1 MLGTFRSELFKMTT
15 TRATKILL
23 GFAILL
29 PAMIYILT
37 LIFFGYNNGVM
48 DSSAVVNVASVAPL
62 VALLLAVVGVMCA
75 TQEYSQ
81 GTIRITLVATPH
93 RSRVYVAKL
102 LTTLF
107 ISVISTTMLL
117 VISLLAT
124 PLILNSRG
132 VKFELIGNDARVV
145 ASFFLMTVVVSL
157 FGYSLGL
164 IFKSGPGAIS
174 SVLLWPT
181 IAEGMVFGLLSVVTD
196 KNVFRWAP
204 IQNGFQL
211 VSEFQMEDSNS
222 WSVSLLLFGGFV
234 AVFVVAGAT
243 LFIKRDA

>member
-23 GFAILL
+23 GFAVLVPVI
-29 PAMIYILT
+29 IYILT
-37 LIFFGYNNGVM
+37 LFFAFDEGVM
-48 DSSAVVNVASVAPL
+48 GSPAIVNIASGAPL
-62 VALLLAVVGVMCA
+62 VALLLGVVGVMCA

-243 LFIKRDA
+243 LFKKRDA

>member
-23 GFAILL
+23 GFAVLVPVI
-29 PAMIYILT
+29 IYILT
-37 LIFFGYNNGVM
+37 LTLAFDNGVM
-48 DSSAVVNVASVAPL
+48 DSSAIVNISSGAPL
-62 VALLLAVVGVMCA
+62 VALLLGVVGVMCA

-81 GTIRITLVATPH
+81 GTIRITLVATPN

-107 ISVISTTMLL
+107 ISVISTAIVLL
-117 VISLLAT
+117 TSLIAT
-124 PLILNSRG
+124 QLILSSRG
-132 VKFELIGNDARVV
+132 VRFELIGNDARVV
-145 ASFFLMTVVVSL
+145 ASFLLMTTIVSV
-157 FGYSLGL
+157 FGFSLGL

-181 IAEGMVFGLLSVVTD
+181 IAEGMVFGLLSVATQ
-196 KNVFRWAP
+196 KNFFRWAP

-211 VSEFQMEDSNS
+211 VSEFQMEDNNS
-222 WSVSLLLFGGFV
+222 WSVSLLLFSGFV
-234 AVFVVAGAT
+234 AVFVVAGAS
-243 LFIKRDA
+243 LFMKRDA

>member
-1 MLGTFRSELFKMTT
+1 V
-15 TRATKILL
+15 I
-23 GFAILL
+23 
-29 PAMIYILT
+29 IYILT
-37 LIFFGYNNGVM
+37 LTLAFDNGVM
-48 DSSAVVNVASVAPL
+48 DSSAIVNIASGAPL
-62 VALLLAVVGVMCA
+62 VALLLGVVGVMCA

-107 ISVISTTMLL
+107 ISVISTAIVLL
-117 VISLLAT
+117 TSLIAT
-124 PLILNSRG
+124 QLILSSRG
-132 VKFELIGNDARVV
+132 VRFELIGNDARVV
-145 ASFFLMTVVVSL
+145 ASFLLMTTIVSV
-157 FGYSLGL
+157 FGFSLGL

-181 IAEGMVFGLLSVVTD
+181 IAEGMVFGLLSVATQ
-196 KNVFRWAP
+196 KNFFRWAP

-211 VSEFQMEDSNS
+211 VSEFQMEDNNS
-222 WSVSLLLFGGFV
+222 WSVSLLLFSGFV

-243 LFIKRDA
+243 LFKKRDA

>member
-23 GFAILL
+23 VFAIFL
-29 PAMIYILT
+29 PVVIYILT
-37 LIFFGYNNGVM
+37 LIFAFDNGVM
-48 DSSAVVNVASVAPL
+48 DSPAIVNVASGAPL
-62 VALLLAVVGVMCA
+62 VALLLGVVGVMCA

-81 GTIRITLVATPH
+81 GTIRITLVATPN
-93 RSRVYVAKL
+93 RRRVYVAKL
-102 LTTLF
+102 LTTLY
-107 ISVISTTMLL
+107 ISVISTA
-117 VISLLAT
+117 ILLALSLIAT
-124 PLILNSRG
+124 QFILNSRS
-132 VKFELIGNDARVV
+132 VKFELIGNDARVI
-145 ASFFLMTVVVSL
+145 ASFFLMTTVVSI
-157 FGYSLGL
+157 FGFSLGL

-181 IAEGMVFGLLSVVTD
+181 IAEGMVFGLLSVATQ

-222 WSVSLLLFGGFV
+222 WSVALLLFSGFV
-234 AVFVVAGAT
+234 AVFVVVGAS
-243 LFIKRDA
+243 LFVKRDT

>member
-23 GFAILL
+23 GFAVLVPVI
-29 PAMIYILT
+29 IYILT
-37 LIFFGYNNGVM
+37 LIFAFDNGVM
-48 DSSAVVNVASVAPL
+48 GSSSIVNIASGAPL
-62 VALLLAVVGVMCA
+62 VALLLGVVGVMCA

-124 PLILNSRG
+124 QIILNSRG
-132 VKFELIGNDARVV
+132 VQFELIGNDARVL
-145 ASFFLMTVVVSL
+145 ASFFLMTIVVSL
-157 FGYSLGL
+157 FGFSLGL

-243 LFIKRDA
+243 LFKKRDA

>member
-23 GFAILL
+23 GFAVLVPVI
-29 PAMIYILT
+29 IYILT
-37 LIFFGYNNGVM
+37 LTLAFDNGVM
-48 DSSAVVNVASVAPL
+48 DSSAIVNIASGAPL
-62 VALLLAVVGVMCA
+62 VALLLGVVGVMCA

-107 ISVISTTMLL
+107 ISVISTAIVLL
-117 VISLLAT
+117 TSLIAT
-124 PLILNSRG
+124 QLILSSRG
-132 VKFELIGNDARVV
+132 VRFELIGNDARVV
-145 ASFFLMTVVVSL
+145 ASFLLMTTIVSV
-157 FGYSLGL
+157 FGFSLGL

-181 IAEGMVFGLLSVVTD
+181 IAEGMVFGLLSVATQ
-196 KNVFRWAP
+196 KNFFRWAP

-211 VSEFQMEDSNS
+211 VSEFQMEDNNS
-222 WSVSLLLFGGFV
+222 WSVSLLLFSGFV
-234 AVFVVAGAT
+234 AVFVVAGAS
-243 LFIKRDA
+243 LFMKRDA

>member
-23 GFAILL
+23 GFAVLVPVI
-29 PAMIYILT
+29 IYILT
-37 LIFFGYNNGVM
+37 LFFAFNEGVM
-48 DSSAVVNVASVAPL
+48 GSPAIVNIASGAPL
-62 VALLLAVVGVMCA
+62 VALLLGVVGVMCA

-81 GTIRITLVATPH
+81 GTIRITLVATPN

-124 PLILNSRG
+124 PLILSSRG
-132 VKFELIGNDARVV
+132 VRFELIGNDARVV
-145 ASFFLMTVVVSL
+145 ASFLLMTTIVSV
-157 FGYSLGL
+157 FGFSLGL

-181 IAEGMVFGLLSVVTD
+181 IAEGMVFGLLSVATQ

-211 VSEFQMEDSNS
+211 VSEFQNIDNNS
-222 WSVSLLLFGGFV
+222 WSISLLLFGVFV
-234 AVFVVAGAT
+234 AVFVVAGAS
-243 LFIKRDA
+243 LFMKRDA

>member
-23 GFAILL
+23 GFAVLVPVI
-29 PAMIYILT
+29 IYILT
-37 LIFFGYNNGVM
+37 LTLAFDNGVM
-48 DSSAVVNVASVAPL
+48 DSSAIVNIASGAPL
-62 VALLLAVVGVMCA
+62 VALLLGVVGVMCA

-81 GTIRITLVATPH
+81 GTIRITLVATPN

-107 ISVISTTMLL
+107 ISVISTAIVL
-117 VISLLAT
+117 VISLIAT
-124 PLILNSRG
+124 QLILSSRG
-132 VKFELIGNDARVV
+132 VRFELIGNDARVV
-145 ASFFLMTVVVSL
+145 ASFLLMTTIVSV
-157 FGYSLGL
+157 FGFSLGL

>member
-23 GFAILL
+23 GFAVLVPVI
-29 PAMIYILT
+29 IYILT
-37 LIFFGYNNGVM
+37 LTLAFDNGVM
-48 DSSAVVNVASVAPL
+48 DSSAIVNISSGAPL
-62 VALLLAVVGVMCA
+62 VALLLGVVGVMCA

-81 GTIRITLVATPH
+81 GTIRITLVATPN

-107 ISVISTTMLL
+107 ISVISTAIVLL
-117 VISLLAT
+117 TSLIAT
-124 PLILNSRG
+124 QLILSSRG
-132 VKFELIGNDARVV
+132 VRFELIGNDARVV
-145 ASFFLMTVVVSL
+145 ASFLLMTTIVSG
-157 FGYSLGL
+157 FGFSLGL

-181 IAEGMVFGLLSVVTD
+181 IAEGMVFGLLSVATQ
-196 KNVFRWAP
+196 KNFFRWAP

-211 VSEFQMEDSNS
+211 VSEFQMEDNNS
-222 WSVSLLLFGGFV
+222 WSVSLLLFSGFV
-234 AVFVVAGAT
+234 AVFVVAGAS
-243 LFIKRDA
+243 LFMKRDA

>member
-23 GFAILL
+23 GFAVLVPVI
-29 PAMIYILT
+29 IYILT
-37 LIFFGYNNGVM
+37 LFFAFDEGVM
-48 DSSAVVNVASVAPL
+48 GSPAIVNIASGAPL
-62 VALLLAVVGVMCA
+62 VALLLGVVGVMCA

>member
-1 MLGTFRSELFKMTT
+1 MLGTFRSELFKMRT

-23 GFAILL
+23 GFAVLVPVI
-29 PAMIYILT
+29 IYILT
-37 LIFFGYNNGVM
+37 LFFAFDEGVM
-48 DSSAVVNVASVAPL
+48 GSPAIVNIASGAPL
-62 VALLLAVVGVMCA
+62 VALLLGVVGVMCA

-81 GTIRITLVATPH
+81 GTIRITLVATPN

-243 LFIKRDA
+243 LFKKRDA

>member
-23 GFAILL
+23 GFAVLVPVI
-29 PAMIYILT
+29 IYILT
-37 LIFFGYNNGVM
+37 LTLAFDNGVM
-48 DSSAVVNVASVAPL
+48 DSSAIVNIASGAPL
-62 VALLLAVVGVMCA
+62 VALLLGVVGVMCA

-81 GTIRITLVATPH
+81 GTIRITLVATPN

-107 ISVISTTMLL
+107 ISVISTAIVLL
-117 VISLLAT
+117 TSLIAT
-124 PLILNSRG
+124 QLILSSRG
-132 VKFELIGNDARVV
+132 VRFELIGNDARVV
-145 ASFFLMTVVVSL
+145 ASFLLMTTIVSV
-157 FGYSLGL
+157 FGFSLGL

-181 IAEGMVFGLLSVVTD
+181 IAEGMVFGLLSVATQ
-196 KNVFRWAP
+196 KNFFRWAP

-211 VSEFQMEDSNS
+211 VSEFQMEDNNS
-222 WSVSLLLFGGFV
+222 WSVSLLLFSGFV
-234 AVFVVAGAT
+234 AVFVVAGAS
-243 LFIKRDA
+243 LFMKRDA

>member
-23 GFAILL
+23 GLAIFL
-29 PAMIYILT
+29 PVAIYILT
-37 LIFFGYNNGVM
+37 LIFAFDGGVM
-48 DSSAVVNVASVAPL
+48 DSPAIVNIASSAPL
-62 VALLLAVVGVMCA
+62 VALLLGVVGVMCA

-81 GTIRITLVATPH
+81 GTIRITLVATPN
-93 RSRVYVAKL
+93 RFRVYVAKL

-107 ISVISTTMLL
+107 ISVVSTVVLF
-117 VISLLAT
+117 VFSLLAT
-124 PLILNSRG
+124 QLVLDSRG
-132 VKFELIGNDARVV
+132 VQFELIGNDIRVV
-145 ASFFLMTVVVSL
+145 ASFFLITVIVSI
-157 FGYSLGL
+157 FGFSLGL

-181 IAEGMVFGLLSVVTD
+181 IAEGMIFGLLSVATQ

-211 VSEFQMEDSNS
+211 VSEFQMDDSNS
-222 WSVSLLLFGGFV
+222 WSIALLLFVGFV
-234 AVFVVAGAT
+234 AVFAIAGAL
-243 LFIKRDA
+243 LFMKRDA

>member
-23 GFAILL
+23 GFAVLVPVI
-29 PAMIYILT
+29 IYILT
-37 LIFFGYNNGVM
+37 LFFAFNEGVM
-48 DSSAVVNVASVAPL
+48 GSPAIVNISSGGPL
-62 VALLLAVVGVMCA
+62 VALLLGVVGVMCA

-81 GTIRITLVATPH
+81 GTIRITLVATPN

-107 ISVISTTMLL
+107 ISVISTAIVT
-117 VISLLAT
+117 VFSLIAT
-124 PLILNSRG
+124 QLILSSRG
-132 VKFELIGNDARVV
+132 VQFELIGNDARVV
-145 ASFFLMTVVVSL
+145 ASFLLMTTIVSV
-157 FGYSLGL
+157 FGFSLGL

-181 IAEGMVFGLLSVVTD
+181 IAEGMVFGLLSVATQ

-211 VSEFQMEDSNS
+211 VSEFQMEDNNS
-222 WSVSLLLFGGFV
+222 WSVSLLLFSGFV
-234 AVFVVAGAT
+234 AVFVVAGAS
-243 LFIKRDA
+243 LFMKRDA

>member
-23 GFAILL
+23 GFAVLVPVI
-29 PAMIYILT
+29 IYILT
-37 LIFFGYNNGVM
+37 LTLAFDNGVM
-48 DSSAVVNVASVAPL
+48 DSSAIVNISSGAPL
-62 VALLLAVVGVMCA
+62 VALLLGVVGVMCA

-81 GTIRITLVATPH
+81 GTIRITLVATPN

-107 ISVISTTMLL
+107 ISVISTAIVLL
-117 VISLLAT
+117 VSLIAT
-124 PLILNSRG
+124 QLILSSRG
-132 VKFELIGNDARVV
+132 VRFELIGNDARVV
-145 ASFFLMTVVVSL
+145 VSFLLMTTIVSV
-157 FGYSLGL
+157 FGFSLGL

-181 IAEGMVFGLLSVVTD
+181 IAEGMVFGLLSVATQ

-211 VSEFQMEDSNS
+211 VSEFQMEENNS
-222 WSVSLLLFGGFV
+222 WSVSLLLFSGFV
-234 AVFVVAGAT
+234 AVFVVAGAS
-243 LFIKRDA
+243 LFMKRDA

>member
-1 MLGTFRSELFKMTT
+1 MLGTFRSELFKMRT

-23 GFAILL
+23 GFAVLVPVI
-29 PAMIYILT
+29 IYILT
-37 LIFFGYNNGVM
+37 LFFAFDEGVM
-48 DSSAVVNVASVAPL
+48 GSPAIVNIASGAPL
-62 VALLLAVVGVMCA
+62 VALLLGVVGVMCA

-81 GTIRITLVATPH
+81 GTIRITLVATPN

-107 ISVISTTMLL
+107 ISVISTAIVL
-117 VISLLAT
+117 VISLIAT
-124 PLILNSRG
+124 QLILSSRG
-132 VKFELIGNDARVV
+132 VRFELIGNDARVV
-145 ASFFLMTVVVSL
+145 ASFLLMTTIVSV
-157 FGYSLGL
+157 FGFSLGL

-181 IAEGMVFGLLSVVTD
+181 IAEGMVFGLLSVATQ

-211 VSEFQMEDSNS
+211 VSEFQNIDNNS
-222 WSVSLLLFGGFV
+222 WSISLLLFGVFV
-234 AVFVVAGAT
+234 AVFVVAGAS
-243 LFIKRDA
+243 LFMKRDA

>member
-23 GFAILL
+23 GFAVLVPVI
-29 PAMIYILT
+29 IYILT
-37 LIFFGYNNGVM
+37 LFFAFNEGVM
-48 DSSAVVNVASVAPL
+48 GSPAIVNIASGAPL
-62 VALLLAVVGVMCA
+62 VALLLGVVGVMCA

-81 GTIRITLVATPH
+81 GTIRITLVATPN

-107 ISVISTTMLL
+107 ISVISTAIVL
-117 VISLLAT
+117 VISLIAT
-124 PLILNSRG
+124 QLILSSRG
-132 VKFELIGNDARVV
+132 VRFELIGNDARVV
-145 ASFFLMTVVVSL
+145 ASFLLMTTIVSV
-157 FGYSLGL
+157 FGFSLGL

-181 IAEGMVFGLLSVVTD
+181 IAEGMVFGLLSVATQ
-196 KNVFRWAP
+196 KNFFRWAP

-211 VSEFQMEDSNS
+211 VSEFQMEDNNS
-222 WSVSLLLFGGFV
+222 WSVSLLLFSGFV
-234 AVFVVAGAT
+234 AVFVVAGAS
-243 LFIKRDA
+243 LFMKRDA

>member
-23 GFAILL
+23 GFAVLVPVI
-29 PAMIYILT
+29 IYILT
-37 LIFFGYNNGVM
+37 LTLAFDNGVM
-48 DSSAVVNVASVAPL
+48 DSSAIVNIASGAPL
-62 VALLLAVVGVMCA
+62 VALLLGVVGVMCA

-107 ISVISTTMLL
+107 ISVISTAIVLL
-117 VISLLAT
+117 TSLIAT
-124 PLILNSRG
+124 QLILSSRG
-132 VKFELIGNDARVV
+132 VRFELIGNDARVV
-145 ASFFLMTVVVSL
+145 ASFLLMTTIVSV
-157 FGYSLGL
+157 FGFSLGL

-181 IAEGMVFGLLSVVTD
+181 IAEGMVFGLLSVATQ
-196 KNVFRWAP
+196 KNFFRWAP

-211 VSEFQMEDSNS
+211 VSEFQMEDNNS
-222 WSVSLLLFGGFV
+222 WSVSLLLFSGFV

-243 LFIKRDA
+243 LFKKRDA

>member
-23 GFAILL
+23 GFAVLVPVI
-29 PAMIYILT
+29 IYILT
-37 LIFFGYNNGVM
+37 LFFAFDEGVM
-48 DSSAVVNVASVAPL
+48 GSPAIVNIASGAPL
-62 VALLLAVVGVMCA
+62 VALLLGVVGVMCA

-81 GTIRITLVATPH
+81 GTIRITLVATPN

-107 ISVISTTMLL
+107 ISVISTAIVL
-117 VISLLAT
+117 VISLIAT
-124 PLILNSRG
+124 QLILSSRG
-132 VKFELIGNDARVV
+132 VRFELIGNDARVV
-145 ASFFLMTVVVSL
+145 ASFLLMTTIVSV
-157 FGYSLGL
+157 FGFSLGL

-181 IAEGMVFGLLSVVTD
+181 IAEGMVFGLLSVATQ

-211 VSEFQMEDSNS
+211 VSEFQNIDNNS
-222 WSVSLLLFGGFV
+222 WSISLLLFGVFV
-234 AVFVVAGAT
+234 AVFVVAGAS
-243 LFIKRDA
+243 LFMKRDA